1 MPEITLQVGR
11 EALSPFANEPLL
23 TARGDPMWQVI
34 EAEIERKD
42 RNVLEKHRRL
52 SATRR
57 KYAKRFTLRTGL
69 PSSASPPSRPVYWDY
84 DKHFDPIY
92 CIAHSRF
99 IAKRIWVKIQAG
111 EYAPKPAIQFEID
124 KPDGGTR
131 AIMSFTIPDS
141 AVANI
146 FHRRLTMRN
155 KGMFSAYSFAYRP
168 DKNVFEAVIH
178 LQRMLQPPK
187 TFILKYDY
195 RKYFDTI
202 EHGYL
207 NKLIAKQSFV
217 MSSAE
222 RHVIDS
228 FLHHQYASFPSYQT
242 MQFTTRHQGVPQG
255 SSLSLFLSNI
265 AAHELDMSLERL
277 DGSFVRFADDVIAVA
292 HSYEDARNIEME
304 FRAHCE
310 RSGVKINFEKS
321 TGISMVMARDSDDRR
336 DFFIDGSDAGRLKH
350 VQYIDFLGHR
360 ISADHINL
368 TDKAVK
374 RIKRRISKSIYVHLL
389 QYPRKGHP
397 INPARVGSP
406 WTDWDLVTCIN
417 ELRRYIYGGLS
428 EYALTNF
435 IENDVKLP
443 FIRGLMAFY
452 PLVSTIKTH
461 AELDGWLKNILA
473 RAIRERNR
481 LLVIN
486 GLPTY
491 KISEDDLLNGSWYN
505 SDLAQETTLQSFVR
519 AWRAAR
525 KFYKRYGLSEMQAP
539 GYYSLLSLY

>member
-1 MPEITLQVGR
+1 
-11 EALSPFANEPLL
+11 
-23 TARGDPMWQVI
+23 MWQVI
-34 EAEIERKD
+34 EAEIERKA
-42 RNVLEKHRRL
+42 RNVLAKHRRDA
-52 SATRR
+52 ATRR

-69 PSSASPPSRPVYWDY
+69 PSAASLIGRPTYWDY
-84 DKHFDPIY
+84 DRHFDPVY
-92 CIAHSRF
+92 CITHGRF
-99 IAKRIWVKIQAG
+99 IAKGIWAKIQAG

-131 AIMSFTIPDS
+131 TIMSFTIPDS

-146 FHRRLTMRN
+146 FHRRLTGRN

-202 EHGYL
+202 EHSYL
-207 NKLIAKQSFV
+207 KKLIAKQSFV

-228 FLHHQYASFPSYQT
+228 FLQHRYASYPSYQT
-242 MQFTTRHQGVPQG
+242 MQFDRRQQGVPQG

-265 AAHELDMSLERL
+265 AAHELDMSLEKL
-277 DGSFVRFADDVIAVA
+277 DGSFVRYADDVIAVA

-310 RSGVKINFEKS
+310 RSGVQINFEKS
-321 TGISMVMARDSDDRR
+321 TGVSMMMARDSDDKR

-350 VQYIDFLGHR
+350 AQFIDFLGHR
-360 ISADHINL
+360 ISAEHINL

-374 RIKRRISKSIYVHLL
+374 RIKRRISKSIYVHML
-389 QYPRKGHP
+389 QYPRNGHP
-397 INPARVGSP
+397 INPARIGGS
-406 WTDWDLVTCIN
+406 WTDWDLVTCVN
-417 ELRRYIYGGLS
+417 ELRRYIYGGLK
-428 EYALTNF
+428 EAALRDF
-435 IENDVKLP
+435 IDNDVKLP

-452 PLVSTIKTH
+452 PLVSTIKTLI
-461 AELDGWLKNILA
+461 ELDGWLKNVLV

-481 LLVIN
+481 LLVSN
-486 GLPTY
+486 GLAPYNIAETELLEGTWY
-491 KISEDDLLNGSWYN
+491 KG
-505 SDLAQETTLQSFVR
+505 DLAQETALPSFVKG
-519 AWRAAR
+519 WRAAR
-525 KFYKRYGLSEMQAP
+525 KFYKRYGLSEMEAP